1 MRCPTVLAA
10 GFVCILHLP
19 VVACRGSAEHEHLVM
34 IPVAKPSERPRPTLS
49 EPPVRARD
57 DEADAFTKGVHPP
70 QLDLDDGG
78 AGPSFRATLRPV
90 ECPEGAKW
98 TGSVCR
104 VTEVS
109 CPSGSQLVGSRC
121 IGEVKCPDAS
131 QWDGS
136 TCRPSAVLPVVSA
149 RTSSQ
154 PTPPSVTGAGAVC
167 HVNFNTIPA
176 SDVFVDGTALGP
188 TPRFRAVL
196 PAGRHVVL
204 FVAGQM
210 AKKSIS
216 FTCGPGEAKSVVAK
230 LFE

>member
-1 MRCPTVLAA
+1 MRCPTVLAV

-19 VVACRGSAEHEHLVM
+19 VVACRGSAEHEHLVT
-34 IPVAKPSERPRPTLS
+34 IPVAPPSERPRPTLS

-98 TGSVCR
+98 TGAVCR

-121 IGEVKCPDAS
+121 IGEVKCPDES
-131 QWDGS
+131 QWDGRM
-136 TCRPSAVLPVVSA
+136 CRPRAVLPVATGRS
-149 RTSSQ
+149 
-154 PTPPSVTGAGAVC
+154 PSPSGAPVAGMVC

-176 SDVFVDGTALGP
+176 SEVFVDGTALGP
-188 TPRFRAVL
+188 TPRVGAVL

-216 FTCGPGEAKSVVAK
+216 FTCGPGETKSVVAK